1 MSYNPNIPQGNQ
13 TIASTQQPILTNFSV
28 ANTAFAVDH
37 TAFDVATNQGMHKQ
51 VTLQAVLAADPNQ
64 VSPIASLYTK
74 VSPSTVTSDLY
85 YQNGA
90 LASNV
95 AQVTGG
101 GITAAAWCQFNGQTG
116 TLNASYNVTSIV
128 RNSIN
133 NYTINFTRNFA
144 NTNYCVQLDPLGIP
158 VNFITVVSKVV
169 GSYRFAP
176 SVSGG
181 LESTDVN
188 VVIFGVLA

>member
-13 TIASTQQPILTNFSV
+13 TIASTQVPILTNFSV
-28 ANTAFAVDH
+28 ANTAFGVDH

-51 VTLQAVLAADPNQ
+51 VTLQAVLGADPNQ
-64 VSPIASLYTK
+64 VSPIASIYTK

-90 LASNV
+90 LAANV
-95 AQVTGG
+95 TQLTGG
-101 GITAAAWCQFNGQTG
+101 GVTAAAWCQFDGSIAG
-116 TLNASYNVTSIV
+116 TNPPNAGYNVTSITK
-128 RNSIN
+128 NSAH

-144 NTNYCVQLDPLGIP
+144 NTNYCVQILAPFTSYP
-158 VNFITVVSKVV
+158 VYSAFSRNVGNFTFNT
-169 GSYRFAP
+169 GTAF
-176 SVSGG
+176 
-181 LESTDVN
+181 TDIN